1 MTKTINDVYMQ
12 LFRRLK
18 EGGDPMPQLT
28 AREITAYACKA
39 DKKQT
44 AGWSHFYVEDTTVDY
59 AGLLCDRCLDGE
71 PLAYIIGEW
80 DFYGLTF
87 KVDRSV
93 LIPRSDTERLCE
105 LVIEQAKERV
115 SPRILDL
122 CCGSGCI
129 GIAAAHTVEDALVTA
144 IDLSDGAL
152 HITRENARD
161 LGVSSRL
168 LTMKADVMHAPPR
181 GLGQFDIIVSNPPY
195 VTEDEMQMLD
205 RSVADFEPHEALYG
219 GEDGLD
225 FYHAICD
232 SWGELLVPNGRL
244 LFECGWH
251 QADDVAGI
259 MQRHGYKDVTI
270 TEDYSGVPRI
280 VYGTNNRPDVDLTR
294 DA

>member
-44 AGWSHFYVEDTTVDY
+44 AGWSHFYVEDATVDY

-129 GIAAAHTVEDALVTA
+129 GIAAAHEVEDARVLA
-144 IDLSDGAL
+144 ADLPDGAL
-152 HITRENARD
+152 RLTRENAHR
-161 LGVSSRL
+161 LGVQNRVL
-168 LTMKADVMHAPPR
+168 VLKADATMPPPN
-181 GLGQFDIIVSNPPY
+181 GVGPFDIIVSNPPY
-195 VTEDEMQMLD
+195 ITRSEMAELD
-205 RSVADFEPHEALYG
+205 HSVADFEPHEALYG
-219 GEDGLD
+219 GVDGLD
-225 FYHAICD
+225 FYRAICEN
-232 SWGELLVPNGRL
+232 WGETLVHGGVI
-244 LFECGWH
+244 LFECGWK
-251 QADDVAGI
+251 QAEDVAKI
-259 MQRHGYKDVTI
+259 LARYDFSDIRIAKD
-270 TEDYSGVPRI
+270 DAGVPRI
-280 VYGTNNRPDVDLTR
+280 VTGRSSREDDDLTR
-294 DA
+294 

>member
-129 GIAAAHTVEDALVTA
+129 GIAAAHTVEDARVTA

-225 FYHAICD
+225 FYRAIPENFAPALKPGGYLC
-232 SWGELLVPNGRL
+232 
-244 LFECGWH
+244 FEFGMG
-251 QADDVAGI
+251 QGDDVCQI
-259 MQRHGYKDVTI
+259 LTENGYTI
-270 TEDYSGVPRI
+270 LER
-280 VYGTNNRPDVDLTR
+280 TR
-294 DA
+294 DYNDRERAVLAQYGRKEV

>member
-129 GIAAAHTVEDALVTA
+129 GIAAAHTVEDARVTA

-225 FYHAICD
+225 FYRAI
-232 SWGELLVPNGRL
+232 SEKWKAALAPGGRL
-244 LFECGWH
+244 YFEVGIG
-251 QADDVAGI
+251 QADAVLRI
-259 MQRHGYKDVTI
+259 MRTQGFGDIQVVKDHNDIPRVVFGTLCG
-270 TEDYSGVPRI
+270 EVYSE
-280 VYGTNNRPDVDLTR
+280 
-294 DA
+294 

>member
-44 AGWSHFYVEDTTVDY
+44 AGWSHFYVEDATVDY

-129 GIAAAHTVEDALVTA
+129 GIAAAHTVEDARVTA

-225 FYHAICD
+225 FYRAICEK
-232 SWGELLVPNGRL
+232 WTAALVPGGRL
-244 LFECGWH
+244 YFEVGIG
-251 QADDVAGI
+251 QADSVLRLMRAQGFGDIQVV
-259 MQRHGYKDVTI
+259 KDHNDIPRVVFGTLCS
-270 TEDYSGVPRI
+270 EVYSE
-280 VYGTNNRPDVDLTR
+280 
-294 DA
+294 

>member
-44 AGWSHFYVEDTTVDY
+44 AGWSHFYVEDATVDY

-115 SPRILDL
+115 SPRRH
-122 CCGSGCI
+122 CGGAHGRGCPRDRDRPV
-129 GIAAAHTVEDALVTA
+129 GRCAAHYP
-144 IDLSDGAL
+144 
-152 HITRENARD
+152 RE
-161 LGVSSRL
+161 
-168 LTMKADVMHAPPR
+168 
-181 GLGQFDIIVSNPPY
+181 
-195 VTEDEMQMLD
+195 
-205 RSVADFEPHEALYG
+205 
-219 GEDGLD
+219 
-225 FYHAICD
+225 
-232 SWGELLVPNGRL
+232 
-244 LFECGWH
+244 
-251 QADDVAGI
+251 
-259 MQRHGYKDVTI
+259 
-270 TEDYSGVPRI
+270 
-280 VYGTNNRPDVDLTR
+280 RP
-294 DA
+294 

>member
-59 AGLLCDRCLDGE
+59 ASLLCDRCLDGE

-129 GIAAAHTVEDALVTA
+129 GIAAAHTVEDARVTA

-181 GLGQFDIIVSNPPY
+181 GLGQFDTSFPIRHTLPGRN
-195 VTEDEMQMLD
+195 
-205 RSVADFEPHEALYG
+205 ADAST
-219 GEDGLD
+219 
-225 FYHAICD
+225 A
-232 SWGELLVPNGRL
+232 V
-244 LFECGWH
+244 
-251 QADDVAGI
+251 
-259 MQRHGYKDVTI
+259 
-270 TEDYSGVPRI
+270 
-280 VYGTNNRPDVDLTR
+280 
-294 DA
+294 